1 VDDLVGEDFFD
12 QAALKYVEGQPPAN
26 ARLATWG
33 ETFADFL
40 QSYEPATSLSY
51 LADVARLDLAIDQ
64 ATLGP
69 AHSAL
74 IQIVLDENVSVD
86 MPEGLIVLCLN
97 HPVDLIKDALGA
109 DDDVAL
115 GTIDLQASPR
125 WLLVW
130 RVERRIMVKHVAPA
144 AGAFLQALLSGRPAN
159 QALAAAV
166 SQSSLQVATEEIQR
180 DVFAASFCRITTQF
194 KEQ

>member
-1 VDDLVGEDFFD
+1 MYRWTCRKV
-12 QAALKYVEGQPPAN
+12 
-26 ARLATWG
+26 
-33 ETFADFL
+33 
-40 QSYEPATSLSY
+40 LS
-51 LADVARLDLAIDQ
+51 
-64 ATLGP
+64 
-69 AHSAL
+69 
-74 IQIVLDENVSVD
+74 
-86 MPEGLIVLCLN
+86 VLCLN
-97 HPVDLIKDALGA
+97 YPADLIKDALGG

-166 SQSSLQVATEEIQR
+166 SQSSFEVATEEIQR
-180 DVFAASFCRITTQF
+180 DVFAASFCRDHNTYSRSNSCEHNSPEADLGTRKCIGTS
-194 KEQ
+194 